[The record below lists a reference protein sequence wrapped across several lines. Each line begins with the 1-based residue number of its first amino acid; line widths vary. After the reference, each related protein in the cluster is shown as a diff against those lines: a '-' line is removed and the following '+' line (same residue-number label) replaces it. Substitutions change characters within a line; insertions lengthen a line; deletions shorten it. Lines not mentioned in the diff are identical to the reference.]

1 VSSTDSSQIAETTVL
16 AVAVDAGRLSAGLVD
31 ARGHVLVRDRVSTPT
46 RSVWRSLEQL
56 LLRVLAARPGDVGE
70 PVAVGVSCIGPVD
83 VVAGSVSPF
92 AIAPWS
98 SFGLRE
104 HVAELTGLPVT
115 LDTAAGAALLAER
128 RSGDLVGV
136 DSAMLVLCDHT
147 VESAA
152 VVAGERVSGAHGNA
166 GSLAHLTVEPT
177 GLRCRCGAAGC
188 LDAYASASA
197 LESEM
202 NRPLRR
208 ATPSTIE
215 RTGIMLGRAIASASA
230 VFDVT
235 RFAIGGVVVD
245 TFGDPLIDAM
255 QRELALRSRLEHLD
269 GLVVEETS
277 TYISPLVAAAAV
289 ALQADG
295 AAVAS

>member
-1 VSSTDSSQIAETTVL
+1 ML

-31 ARGHVLVRDRVSTPT
+31 ARGKVLVRDRVSTPT

-56 LLRVLAARPGDVGE
+56 ISRVLAARPADVGE
-70 PVAVGVSCIGPVD
+70 PSIVGVSCVGPVD
-83 VVAGSVSPF
+83 VVAGSVSPV
-92 AIAPWS
+92 AIGSWS

-104 HVAELTGLPVT
+104 HVAELTGLPVV

-128 RSGDLVGV
+128 WLGDLVGV
-136 DSAMLVLCDHT
+136 ESAMLVLCDHT
-147 VESAA
+147 VESAC
-152 VVAGERVSGAHGNA
+152 VVAGVRVAGAHGNA
-166 GSLAHLTVEPT
+166 GSLAHLTVEPR
-177 GLRCRCGAAGC
+177 GPRCRCGAVGC
-188 LDAYASASA
+188 LDVYASASA
-197 LESEM
+197 LVSEM

-245 TFGDPLIDAM
+245 TFGDPMLDAM
-255 QRELALRSRLEHLD
+255 RRELGLRSRLEHLD
-269 GLVVEETS
+269 GLVVEES
-277 TYISPLVAAAAV
+277 SAYVSPVVAAAAV
-289 ALQADG
+289 ALQPGGVG
-295 AAVAS
+295 AAR